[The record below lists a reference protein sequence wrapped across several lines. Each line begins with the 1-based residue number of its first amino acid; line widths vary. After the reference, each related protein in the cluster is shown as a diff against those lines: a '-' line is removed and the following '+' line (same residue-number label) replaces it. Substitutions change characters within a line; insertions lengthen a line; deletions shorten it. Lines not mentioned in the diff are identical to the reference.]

1 MNIYKKFSL
10 FAICMVLWLLF
21 WCLNQA
27 IGEITLEERTQ
38 PEINWITAFPEGLT
52 LAKSK
57 EKSIMVSFY
66 TDWCKWCK
74 KLEETTYPDPEVV
87 EFSSDLVCMKID
99 AGKDTVISK
108 RLRIHGYPSTLF
120 LESDGKEIDRIVGYL
135 PPEKF
140 LKETKDILERKNVFA
155 VLLEREREYP
165 KDIELMFALGG
176 KFADR
181 GMHEEAIVR
190 FEKIVKLD
198 PKNKKGQSDNAM
210 FGIGRLY
217 LRQKKY
223 NQAIEEFETLISTYP
238 KTDLVVDVR
247 LYIGYCYEKKGDKDR
262 AIAIYG
268 KFASEYPE
276 SEDAEWATKRIEK
289 LSSEEEEER

>member
-10 FAICMVLWLLF
+10 FAIFTVLWLLF
-21 WCLNQA
+21 WCLNQG
-27 IGEITLEERTQ
+27 IGETTLEKGTQ
-38 PEINWITAFPEGLT
+38 PEINWITAFPEGLN

-87 EFSSDLVCMKID
+87 EFLSDLVCMKID

-108 RLRIHGYPSTLF
+108 RFRIHGYPSILF

-155 VLLEREREYP
+155 VLLEREKKYP
-165 KDIELMFALGG
+165 KDIELMFALGE

-181 GMHEEAIVR
+181 GMHEEAIAR

-198 PKNKKGQSDNAM
+198 PKNKKGKSDDAM
-210 FGIGRLY
+210 FGIGRRY
-217 LRQKKY
+217 LRQKRY

-268 KFASEYPE
+268 KFVSECPE
-276 SEDAEWATKRIEK
+276 SEDAEWATNRIEK